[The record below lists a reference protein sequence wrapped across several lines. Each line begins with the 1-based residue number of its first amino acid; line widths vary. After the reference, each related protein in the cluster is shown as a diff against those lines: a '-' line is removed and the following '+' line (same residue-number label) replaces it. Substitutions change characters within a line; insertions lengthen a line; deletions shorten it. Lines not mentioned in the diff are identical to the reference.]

1 MKAVVVRALGIVLAG
16 AVAIAPVVRA
26 QERGPTISRG
36 IAPPG
41 YAIAVE
47 PRGGEAR
54 VLCEPDC
61 ELTLPP
67 RTDVRVGFRRG
78 DAIEWATELRIE
90 RDLRLDV
97 RIQDH
102 SDIRGAAYALLVA
115 AGVLLAAT
123 AIVGIAT
130 EPEPPELGWFGDRHG
145 LVFAA
150 IAGGIV
156 LALGVPGVG
165 IALAFERNTPALEMV
180 PED

>member
-1 MKAVVVRALGIVLAG
+1 
-16 AVAIAPVVRA
+16 
-26 QERGPTISRG
+26 TISRG

-61 ELTLPP
+61 ELSVPP
-67 RTDVRVGFRRG
+67 RTELRVGHRRG
-78 DAIEWATELRIE
+78 AGIEWTGDLRVD

-102 SDIRGAAYALLVA
+102 SAIRGFAYALLIV
-115 AGVLLAAT
+115 AGVLVGAT

-130 EPEPPELGWFGDRHG
+130 EPEPPELGWFGGNHA
-145 LVFAA
+145 LVFAG

-156 LALGVPGVG
+156 IALGVPGVG
-165 IALAFERNTPALEMV
+165 IALAFERDTPALEIV
-180 PED
+180 PEDRAPME